1 MSELDFKK
9 QLLINEFKTLS
20 KGKNNDEIL
29 PLILALSRKAQQ
41 SGISFSKDDIYLII
55 DQVKDGL
62 TPKEQ
67 QLLPQLLMLL
77 EQRRYNKPETDR
89 DFLPVLLP
97 ACFTFY
103 LKDSI
108 TLLFTVCHPDLFCRL
123 HHIDKA
129 CLCFGNSS
137 RL

>member
-20 KGKNNDEIL
+20 KGKSNEIL

-77 EQRRYNKPETDR
+77 EQR
-89 DFLPVLLP
+89 
-97 ACFTFY
+97 
-103 LKDSI
+103 
-108 TLLFTVCHPDLFCRL
+108 
-123 HHIDKA
+123 
-129 CLCFGNSS
+129 
-137 RL
+137 

>member
-41 SGISFSKDDIYLII
+41 SGISFSTDDIYLII

-77 EQRRYNKPETDR
+77 EQR
-89 DFLPVLLP
+89 
-97 ACFTFY
+97 
-103 LKDSI
+103 
-108 TLLFTVCHPDLFCRL
+108 
-123 HHIDKA
+123 
-129 CLCFGNSS
+129 
-137 RL
+137 

>member
-20 KGKNNDEIL
+20 KGKSNDEIM

-55 DQVKDGL
+55 NQVKDGL

-77 EQRRYNKPETDR
+77 EQR
-89 DFLPVLLP
+89 
-97 ACFTFY
+97 
-103 LKDSI
+103 
-108 TLLFTVCHPDLFCRL
+108 
-123 HHIDKA
+123 
-129 CLCFGNSS
+129 
-137 RL
+137 

>member
-20 KGKNNDEIL
+20 KGKSNDEIL

-55 DQVKDGL
+55 DQVKNGL

-77 EQRRYNKPETDR
+77 EQR
-89 DFLPVLLP
+89 
-97 ACFTFY
+97 
-103 LKDSI
+103 
-108 TLLFTVCHPDLFCRL
+108 
-123 HHIDKA
+123 
-129 CLCFGNSS
+129 
-137 RL
+137 

>member
-1 MSELDFKK
+1 MSELEFKK

-55 DQVKDGL
+55 NQVKDGL

-77 EQRRYNKPETDR
+77 EQR
-89 DFLPVLLP
+89 
-97 ACFTFY
+97 
-103 LKDSI
+103 
-108 TLLFTVCHPDLFCRL
+108 
-123 HHIDKA
+123 
-129 CLCFGNSS
+129 
-137 RL
+137 

>member
-9 QLLINEFKTLS
+9 HLLINEFKTLS

-77 EQRRYNKPETDR
+77 EQR
-89 DFLPVLLP
+89 
-97 ACFTFY
+97 
-103 LKDSI
+103 
-108 TLLFTVCHPDLFCRL
+108 
-123 HHIDKA
+123 
-129 CLCFGNSS
+129 
-137 RL
+137 

>member
-20 KGKNNDEIL
+20 KGKSNDEIL

-55 DQVKDGL
+55 GQVKNGL

-77 EQRRYNKPETDR
+77 EQR
-89 DFLPVLLP
+89 
-97 ACFTFY
+97 
-103 LKDSI
+103 
-108 TLLFTVCHPDLFCRL
+108 
-123 HHIDKA
+123 
-129 CLCFGNSS
+129 
-137 RL
+137 

>member
-1 MSELDFKK
+1 MSKLDFKK

-77 EQRRYNKPETDR
+77 EQR
-89 DFLPVLLP
+89 
-97 ACFTFY
+97 
-103 LKDSI
+103 
-108 TLLFTVCHPDLFCRL
+108 
-123 HHIDKA
+123 
-129 CLCFGNSS
+129 
-137 RL
+137 

>member
-55 DQVKDGL
+55 NQVKDGL

-77 EQRRYNKPETDR
+77 EQR
-89 DFLPVLLP
+89 
-97 ACFTFY
+97 
-103 LKDSI
+103 
-108 TLLFTVCHPDLFCRL
+108 
-123 HHIDKA
+123 
-129 CLCFGNSS
+129 
-137 RL
+137 

>member
-20 KGKNNDEIL
+20 KGKSTDEIL

-55 DQVKDGL
+55 NQVKDGL

-77 EQRRYNKPETDR
+77 EQR
-89 DFLPVLLP
+89 
-97 ACFTFY
+97 
-103 LKDSI
+103 
-108 TLLFTVCHPDLFCRL
+108 
-123 HHIDKA
+123 
-129 CLCFGNSS
+129 
-137 RL
+137 

>member
-9 QLLINEFKTLS
+9 QLLINEFKTLL
-20 KGKNNDEIL
+20 KGKSNDEIL

-77 EQRRYNKPETDR
+77 EQR
-89 DFLPVLLP
+89 
-97 ACFTFY
+97 
-103 LKDSI
+103 
-108 TLLFTVCHPDLFCRL
+108 
-123 HHIDKA
+123 
-129 CLCFGNSS
+129 
-137 RL
+137 

>member
-77 EQRRYNKPETDR
+77 EQ
-89 DFLPVLLP
+89 
-97 ACFTFY
+97 C
-103 LKDSI
+103 
-108 TLLFTVCHPDLFCRL
+108 
-123 HHIDKA
+123 
-129 CLCFGNSS
+129 
-137 RL
+137 

>member
-20 KGKNNDEIL
+20 KGKSNDEIL

-55 DQVKDGL
+55 DQVKNGL

-67 QLLPQLLMLL
+67 QLLPQLLHQLL
-77 EQRRYNKPETDR
+77 
-89 DFLPVLLP
+89 
-97 ACFTFY
+97 
-103 LKDSI
+103 I
-108 TLLFTVCHPDLFCRL
+108 
-123 HHIDKA
+123 
-129 CLCFGNSS
+129 
-137 RL
+137 

>member
-1 MSELDFKK
+1 MSELDFMK

-20 KGKNNDEIL
+20 KGKSNDEIL

-55 DQVKDGL
+55 NQVKDGL

-77 EQRRYNKPETDR
+77 EQR
-89 DFLPVLLP
+89 
-97 ACFTFY
+97 
-103 LKDSI
+103 
-108 TLLFTVCHPDLFCRL
+108 
-123 HHIDKA
+123 
-129 CLCFGNSS
+129 
-137 RL
+137 

>member
-20 KGKNNDEIL
+20 KGKSNDEIL

-55 DQVKDGL
+55 EQVKDGL

-77 EQRRYNKPETDR
+77 EQR
-89 DFLPVLLP
+89 
-97 ACFTFY
+97 
-103 LKDSI
+103 
-108 TLLFTVCHPDLFCRL
+108 
-123 HHIDKA
+123 
-129 CLCFGNSS
+129 
-137 RL
+137 

>member
-55 DQVKDGL
+55 DQVKNGL

-77 EQRRYNKPETDR
+77 EQR
-89 DFLPVLLP
+89 
-97 ACFTFY
+97 
-103 LKDSI
+103 
-108 TLLFTVCHPDLFCRL
+108 
-123 HHIDKA
+123 
-129 CLCFGNSS
+129 
-137 RL
+137 

>member
-20 KGKNNDEIL
+20 KGKSNNEIL

-55 DQVKDGL
+55 DQAKDGL

-77 EQRRYNKPETDR
+77 EQR
-89 DFLPVLLP
+89 
-97 ACFTFY
+97 
-103 LKDSI
+103 
-108 TLLFTVCHPDLFCRL
+108 
-123 HHIDKA
+123 
-129 CLCFGNSS
+129 
-137 RL
+137 

>member
-20 KGKNNDEIL
+20 EGKSNDEIL

-77 EQRRYNKPETDR
+77 EQR
-89 DFLPVLLP
+89 
-97 ACFTFY
+97 
-103 LKDSI
+103 
-108 TLLFTVCHPDLFCRL
+108 
-123 HHIDKA
+123 
-129 CLCFGNSS
+129 
-137 RL
+137 

>member
-9 QLLINEFKTLS
+9 QLLINESKTLS
-20 KGKNNDEIL
+20 KGKGNDEIL

-55 DQVKDGL
+55 DQVKNGL

-77 EQRRYNKPETDR
+77 EQR
-89 DFLPVLLP
+89 
-97 ACFTFY
+97 
-103 LKDSI
+103 
-108 TLLFTVCHPDLFCRL
+108 
-123 HHIDKA
+123 
-129 CLCFGNSS
+129 
-137 RL
+137 

>member
-20 KGKNNDEIL
+20 KGKSNDEIL

-62 TPKEQ
+62 TPEEQ

-77 EQRRYNKPETDR
+77 EQ
-89 DFLPVLLP
+89 
-97 ACFTFY
+97 
-103 LKDSI
+103 S
-108 TLLFTVCHPDLFCRL
+108 
-123 HHIDKA
+123 
-129 CLCFGNSS
+129 
-137 RL
+137 

>member
-20 KGKNNDEIL
+20 KGKSNDEIL

-55 DQVKDGL
+55 DQVKNGL

-67 QLLPQLLMLL
+67 QLLPQLLLLL
-77 EQRRYNKPETDR
+77 EQR
-89 DFLPVLLP
+89 
-97 ACFTFY
+97 
-103 LKDSI
+103 
-108 TLLFTVCHPDLFCRL
+108 
-123 HHIDKA
+123 
-129 CLCFGNSS
+129 
-137 RL
+137 

>member
-1 MSELDFKK
+1 MSELYFKK

-20 KGKNNDEIL
+20 KGKSNDEIL

-77 EQRRYNKPETDR
+77 EQR
-89 DFLPVLLP
+89 
-97 ACFTFY
+97 
-103 LKDSI
+103 
-108 TLLFTVCHPDLFCRL
+108 
-123 HHIDKA
+123 
-129 CLCFGNSS
+129 
-137 RL
+137 

>member
-20 KGKNNDEIL
+20 KGKSNDEIL

-55 DQVKDGL
+55 DQVKIGL
-62 TPKEQ
+62 TPNEQ

-77 EQRRYNKPETDR
+77 EQR
-89 DFLPVLLP
+89 
-97 ACFTFY
+97 
-103 LKDSI
+103 
-108 TLLFTVCHPDLFCRL
+108 
-123 HHIDKA
+123 
-129 CLCFGNSS
+129 
-137 RL
+137 

>member
-20 KGKNNDEIL
+20 KGKSNDEIL

-55 DQVKDGL
+55 DQVKDSL

-77 EQRRYNKPETDR
+77 EQR
-89 DFLPVLLP
+89 
-97 ACFTFY
+97 
-103 LKDSI
+103 
-108 TLLFTVCHPDLFCRL
+108 
-123 HHIDKA
+123 
-129 CLCFGNSS
+129 
-137 RL
+137 

>member
-29 PLILALSRKAQQ
+29 PLILALSRNAQQ

-77 EQRRYNKPETDR
+77 EQR
-89 DFLPVLLP
+89 
-97 ACFTFY
+97 
-103 LKDSI
+103 
-108 TLLFTVCHPDLFCRL
+108 
-123 HHIDKA
+123 
-129 CLCFGNSS
+129 
-137 RL
+137 

>member
-20 KGKNNDEIL
+20 KGKSNDEIL
-29 PLILALSRKAQQ
+29 PLILPLSRKAQQ

-55 DQVKDGL
+55 NQVKDGL

-77 EQRRYNKPETDR
+77 EQR
-89 DFLPVLLP
+89 
-97 ACFTFY
+97 
-103 LKDSI
+103 
-108 TLLFTVCHPDLFCRL
+108 
-123 HHIDKA
+123 
-129 CLCFGNSS
+129 
-137 RL
+137 

>member
-9 QLLINEFKTLS
+9 QLLFNEFITLS
-20 KGKNNDEIL
+20 KGKSNDEIL

-41 SGISFSKDDIYLII
+41 SGISISKDDIYLII

-77 EQRRYNKPETDR
+77 EQR
-89 DFLPVLLP
+89 
-97 ACFTFY
+97 
-103 LKDSI
+103 
-108 TLLFTVCHPDLFCRL
+108 
-123 HHIDKA
+123 
-129 CLCFGNSS
+129 
-137 RL
+137 

>member
-20 KGKNNDEIL
+20 KRKSNDEIL

-77 EQRRYNKPETDR
+77 EQR
-89 DFLPVLLP
+89 
-97 ACFTFY
+97 
-103 LKDSI
+103 
-108 TLLFTVCHPDLFCRL
+108 
-123 HHIDKA
+123 
-129 CLCFGNSS
+129 
-137 RL
+137 

>member
-55 DQVKDGL
+55 DQAKDGL

-77 EQRRYNKPETDR
+77 EQR
-89 DFLPVLLP
+89 
-97 ACFTFY
+97 
-103 LKDSI
+103 
-108 TLLFTVCHPDLFCRL
+108 
-123 HHIDKA
+123 
-129 CLCFGNSS
+129 
-137 RL
+137 

>member
-20 KGKNNDEIL
+20 KGKSNDEIL

-55 DQVKDGL
+55 DQVKDGF
-62 TPKEQ
+62 TPKEL

-77 EQRRYNKPETDR
+77 EQR
-89 DFLPVLLP
+89 
-97 ACFTFY
+97 
-103 LKDSI
+103 
-108 TLLFTVCHPDLFCRL
+108 
-123 HHIDKA
+123 
-129 CLCFGNSS
+129 
-137 RL
+137 

>member
-20 KGKNNDEIL
+20 KGKSNDEIL

-55 DQVKDGL
+55 NQVKDGL

-77 EQRRYNKPETDR
+77 ELR
-89 DFLPVLLP
+89 
-97 ACFTFY
+97 
-103 LKDSI
+103 
-108 TLLFTVCHPDLFCRL
+108 
-123 HHIDKA
+123 
-129 CLCFGNSS
+129 
-137 RL
+137 

>member
-20 KGKNNDEIL
+20 KGKSNDEIL

-77 EQRRYNKPETDR
+77 EQR
-89 DFLPVLLP
+89 LVL
-97 ACFTFY
+97 F
-103 LKDSI
+103 
-108 TLLFTVCHPDLFCRL
+108 
-123 HHIDKA
+123 
-129 CLCFGNSS
+129 
-137 RL
+137 

>member
-20 KGKNNDEIL
+20 KGKSNDEIL

-41 SGISFSKDDIYLII
+41 SGISFSKDDIYLIF

-77 EQRRYNKPETDR
+77 EQR
-89 DFLPVLLP
+89 
-97 ACFTFY
+97 
-103 LKDSI
+103 
-108 TLLFTVCHPDLFCRL
+108 
-123 HHIDKA
+123 
-129 CLCFGNSS
+129 
-137 RL
+137 